1 MDKMNIL
8 VAVIEGIVFL
18 IPLFKVVWSLSHAN
32 DLIKQHETRLSR
44 VEEKQE
50 KYQEKIGDLLDS
62 INKTLS
68 SISSKLDMLDLRVSN
83 LEKKGEN

>member
-50 KYQEKIGDLLDS
+50 KYQEKIGDLLDN

>member
-50 KYQEKIGDLLDS
+50 KYKEKIGDLLDN

>member
-8 VAVIEGIVFL
+8 VAVIEGVVFL

-50 KYQEKIGDLLDS
+50 KYQEKIGDLLDN

>member
-8 VAVIEGIVFL
+8 VAVVEGIVFL

-50 KYQEKIGDLLDS
+50 KYQEKIGDLLDN

>member
-32 DLIKQHETRLSR
+32 DLIKQHETRLSK

-50 KYQEKIGDLLDS
+50 KYQEKIGDLLDN

>member
-8 VAVIEGIVFL
+8 VAVIEAVVFL

-32 DLIKQHETRLSR
+32 DLIKQHETRISR

-50 KYQEKIGDLLDS
+50 KYQEKIGDLLDN

-68 SISSKLDMLDLRVSN
+68 IISSKLDMLDLRVSN

>member
-1 MDKMNIL
+1 MDKKNIL

-32 DLIKQHETRLSR
+32 DLIKQHETRISR

-50 KYQEKIGDLLDS
+50 KYQEKIGDLLDN

>member
-8 VAVIEGIVFL
+8 VAVIEGVVFL

-32 DLIKQHETRLSR
+32 DLIKQHETRLSK

-50 KYQEKIGDLLDS
+50 KYQEKIGDLLDN

-68 SISSKLDMLDLRVSN
+68 NISSKLDMLDLRVSN
-83 LEKKGEN
+83 LEKQGEN

>member
-32 DLIKQHETRLSR
+32 DLIKQHETRISR

-50 KYQEKIGDLLDS
+50 KYQEKIGDLLDN